1 MTFGEC
7 HECVLLGIDLIM
19 HPLGRHVE
27 ELVSSLDGIYELLAY
42 AVLGVVEVGYFGG
55 WVFPAGMNWR
65 LFWHSL
71 LLAVVSGVDACRPAD
86 GG

>member
-7 HECVLLGIDLIM
+7 HERILLGIDLIM
-19 HPLGRHVE
+19 YPLGRHVE

-42 AVLGVVEVGYFGG
+42 AVLGVVEVGYLGC
-55 WVFPAGMNWR
+55 WMFPAGLNWR

-71 LLAVVSGVDACRPAD
+71 LLAVVGGVDASSPAD